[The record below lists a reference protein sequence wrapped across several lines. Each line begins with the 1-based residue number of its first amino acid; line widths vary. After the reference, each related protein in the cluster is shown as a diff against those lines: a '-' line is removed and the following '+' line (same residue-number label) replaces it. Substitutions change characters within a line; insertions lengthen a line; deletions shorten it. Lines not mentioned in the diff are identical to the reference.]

1 MALRMLSVKNKYI
14 YVLLIK
20 HRREMEIVNL
30 HFNKKLSVD
39 ELEEAVEKNLPDTTH
54 YALLNI
60 ISMKGKK

>member
-1 MALRMLSVKNKYI
+1 
-14 YVLLIK
+14 
-20 HRREMEIVNL
+20 MEIVNL